1 MKQISLR
8 DNVLK
13 LSTMVATTILI
24 LVGVCT
30 VTVKAD
36 SINETEP
43 NDTIAT
49 AQMILANSETPAGA
63 ISGTFAGKHTIN
75 GHTSNTDADCFEV
88 YLYSGTNYITLNAN
102 YTGDSVNYSVQ
113 DQNGIE
119 IGSGTYIKA
128 EYGPTAD
135 IINVATSGYYYVVL
149 DGNSTSSIGYLFSI
163 GTPTYNIYHTTIACT
178 EGTINMV
185 SGGGNQTG
193 TFNGL
198 SVANIPDDAIAYS
211 VVLQNVGSIDAKS
224 VQLTNNNTN
233 TTINLNKY
241 TWDKSG
247 LVNLNLP
254 VASGWTAEFAYYRAC
269 SFTPSLR
276 VNYVYPVINGWMN

>member
-13 LSTMVATTILI
+13 LSTMAATTILI
-24 LVGVCT
+24 LIGVCT

-43 NDTIAT
+43 NDTVAT
-49 AQMILANSETPAGA
+49 AQLISANSETPAGA
-63 ISGTFAGKHTIN
+63 VNGTFTGRHTIN
-75 GHTSNTDADCFEV
+75 GNTSNTDVDCFEV
-88 YLYSGTNYITLNAN
+88 YLYSGTNYLTLNADSN
-102 YTGDSVNYSVQ
+102 GDSLNYIVQ
-113 DQNGIE
+113 DQNGIV
-119 IGSGTYIKA
+119 IDSGTYVKA
-128 EYGPTAD
+128 EYGPVAVSLD
-135 IINVATSGYYYVVL
+135 ITSSGYYYVIINC
-149 DGNSTSSIGYLFSI
+149 NSTSSKGYLFSI
-163 GTPTYNIYHTTIACT
+163 GTPTYNIYHVTIACT

-193 TFNGL
+193 NFNGL
-198 SVANIPDDAIAYS
+198 SVTNIPNDAIAYS
-211 VVLQNVGSIDAKS
+211 VILQNVGSIDAKS

-254 VASGWTAEFAYYRAC
+254 VASGWTAEFGYYRVC

-276 VNYVYPVINGWMN
+276 VNYVYPVIDGWMN